1 MRKQRRQLSRRVE
14 RGNAVNLRLD
24 RGEAQLVDRG
34 HVHAARV
41 LIANLLLVC
50 RARRQWFR
58 SRVENLLEMQPV
70 QLEEFSEAA
79 IRGLIRRKRVALKP
93 LIATEAV
100 EVVAG
105 GHSGVDQRGIED
117 AQLVRGRRSRGCSAL
132 AKKVGGG
139 QGRDRGNG
147 TAAEGMHAA
156 TLPDLR
162 LRPGEPAQWPPCWPI
177 TMEWVNDLFLRSKQV
192 PQRTF
197 SIIKPDAVGKGYIG
211 AILAEID
218 KAGFRIIAVKKQAIS
233 KAQAEGFYYVHK
245 ERPFFGELCTFM
257 SSGPLVLLVLEKD
270 NAILDLRKLMGATN
284 PANAEE
290 GTIRKK
296 FAGSIQENAIHGSD
310 GEDTA
315 AFEIGYWFAGY
326 ELI

>member
-1 MRKQRRQLSRRVE
+1 
-14 RGNAVNLRLD
+14 
-24 RGEAQLVDRG
+24 
-34 HVHAARV
+34 
-41 LIANLLLVC
+41 
-50 RARRQWFR
+50 
-58 SRVENLLEMQPV
+58 
-70 QLEEFSEAA
+70 
-79 IRGLIRRKRVALKP
+79 
-93 LIATEAV
+93 
-100 EVVAG
+100 
-105 GHSGVDQRGIED
+105 
-117 AQLVRGRRSRGCSAL
+117 
-132 AKKVGGG
+132 
-139 QGRDRGNG
+139 
-147 TAAEGMHAA
+147 
-156 TLPDLR
+156 
-162 LRPGEPAQWPPCWPI
+162 
-177 TMEWVNDLFLRSKQV
+177 V

-197 SIIKPDAVGKGYIG
+197 SIIKPDAVRNGYIG

-218 KAGFRIIAVKKQAIS
+218 KAGFRIVAIKKLAIS
-233 KAQAEGFYYVHK
+233 KPQAEGFYYVHK